1 MGRRS
6 DKCENASSPSP
17 RPRGRRKSKLT
28 VSNIHSPVKNEE
40 EVVSTVL
47 DLLESGRDSARPG
60 AGESAPA
67 DSPSNEKIRRGRRGR
82 Q

>member
-1 MGRRS
+1 MGRSS
-6 DKCENASSPSP
+6 DKRENASSLSP

-28 VSNIHSPVKNEE
+28 VSNIYSPVKNEE

-47 DLLESGRDSARPG
+47 DLLESGRDATRPE

-67 DSPSNEKIRRGRRGR
+67 VSPSSEKIRRGRRGR
-82 Q
+82 H